1 MSDIIDL
8 KTKAQKAEE
17 ERQER
22 IAAYEAMAQDWHDY
36 YTALNCAGF
45 TENQAFQLL
54 IKSFDLEINGG

>member
-8 KTKAQKAEE
+8 KTKTQKAEE

-36 YTALNCAGF
+36 YTARYINCAGF
-45 TENQAFQLL
+45 TENQQNTAFELL
-54 IKSFDLEINGG
+54 IKSFQ